1 MHNRF
6 FVPGDISSAAYFL
19 AAGLLVP
26 GSELLIRNV
35 GINPTR
41 AGILT
46 VIRAMGGNL
55 TVLNERACAGGNRLL
70 ICSSLLLPCMEQL

>member
-1 MHNRF
+1 MHRQI

-46 VIRAMGGNL
+46 VLRSKGGNL
-55 TVLNERACAGGNRLL
+55 TVLNERVCAGEPVADLVV
-70 ICSSLLLPCMEQL
+70 SLLPCMEQL